1 MKGITLVSDL
11 FHFLTFSKL
20 SFSCFRSLSSSSMW
34 STLLSSLFFACFS
47 SLRVFFSF
55 SVSSVLSTIKRDRG
69 VSITNH
75 LPDCRPIRLAG
86 TYKFH
91 NQTSYPKLRNT
102 EEFSTILLQLMFPQ
116 KHHQFFHLKKVVYSY
131 KRLLLLQIS
140 NCHHCFSLGYLT
152 HMQFP
157 DWFQRHQFCLALL
170 KRNYLSHV
178 SRICINVT
186 NGQTGRG

>member
-11 FHFLTFSKL
+11 FHVLTFSKL

-55 SVSSVLSTIKRDRG
+55 SVSSVLSTIKQDRG
-69 VSITNH
+69 ISITNH
-75 LPDCRPIRLAG
+75 LPDCRPIRLVG
-86 TYKFH
+86 TYKLH

-116 KHHQFFHLKKVVYSY
+116 KHHQFFHLNKLV
-131 KRLLLLQIS
+131 
-140 NCHHCFSLGYLT
+140 
-152 HMQFP
+152 
-157 DWFQRHQFCLALL
+157 
-170 KRNYLSHV
+170 
-178 SRICINVT
+178 
-186 NGQTGRG
+186 

>member
-11 FHFLTFSKL
+11 FHVLTFSKL

-69 VSITNH
+69 ISVTNH
-75 LPDCRPIRLAG
+75 LPDGRPIRLAG

-102 EEFSTILLQLMFPQ
+102 ESFPLSCYSWCFLRNTTN
-116 KHHQFFHLKKVVYSY
+116 FFILKKWYNHINDCCY
-131 KRLLLLQIS
+131 CK
-140 NCHHCFSLGYLT
+140 SLT
-152 HMQFP
+152 VIT
-157 DWFQRHQFCLALL
+157 A
-170 KRNYLSHV
+170 
-178 SRICINVT
+178 SR
-186 NGQTGRG
+186 

>member
-1 MKGITLVSDL
+1 MKGITLMSDL

-47 SLRVFFSF
+47 SLRVFLSF

-69 VSITNH
+69 ISVTNH
-75 LPDCRPIRLAG
+75 LPDGRPIRLAG

-91 NQTSYPKLRNT
+91 NQTSYPNLRNT

-116 KHHQFFHLKKVVYSY
+116 KHHQLFHLNKLV
-131 KRLLLLQIS
+131 
-140 NCHHCFSLGYLT
+140 
-152 HMQFP
+152 
-157 DWFQRHQFCLALL
+157 
-170 KRNYLSHV
+170 
-178 SRICINVT
+178 
-186 NGQTGRG
+186 

>member
-1 MKGITLVSDL
+1 MNDYLYVNIMKGITLASDL
-11 FHFLTFSKL
+11 FHVLTFSKL

-69 VSITNH
+69 ISTTNH
-75 LPDCRPIRLAG
+75 LPDCRPVRLAG

-116 KHHQFFHLKKVVYSY
+116 KHHQFFHLKKVV
-131 KRLLLLQIS
+131 
-140 NCHHCFSLGYLT
+140 
-152 HMQFP
+152 
-157 DWFQRHQFCLALL
+157 
-170 KRNYLSHV
+170 
-178 SRICINVT
+178 
-186 NGQTGRG
+186 

>member
-11 FHFLTFSKL
+11 FHVLTFSKL

-69 VSITNH
+69 ISVTNH
-75 LPDCRPIRLAG
+75 LPDGRPIRLVG

-91 NQTSYPKLRNT
+91 NQTLQAIQNWGILKSFPLSCYSWCFLRKTTN
-102 EEFSTILLQLMFPQ
+102 
-116 KHHQFFHLKKVVYSY
+116 FFILKKWYNHINDCCY
-131 KRLLLLQIS
+131 CK
-140 NCHHCFSLGYLT
+140 SLT
-152 HMQFP
+152 VIT
-157 DWFQRHQFCLALL
+157 
-170 KRNYLSHV
+170 V
-178 SRICINVT
+178 SRYDTSHTCNSL
-186 NGQTGRG
+186 TGFSVISFV

>member
-11 FHFLTFSKL
+11 FHVLTFSKL

-69 VSITNH
+69 ISVTNH
-75 LPDCRPIRLAG
+75 LPDGRPIRLAG

-91 NQTSYPKLRNT
+91 NQTSYPNLRNT

-116 KHHQFFHLKKVVYSY
+116 KHHQLFHLNKLV
-131 KRLLLLQIS
+131 I
-140 NCHHCFSLGYLT
+140 
-152 HMQFP
+152 
-157 DWFQRHQFCLALL
+157 
-170 KRNYLSHV
+170 
-178 SRICINVT
+178 I
-186 NGQTGRG
+186 